1 MAILAGAHGQQG
13 MAREDILTRVGV
25 VMGSVRACL
34 PYADELLRSRVFTAD
49 GQDYIVTTSTDIRAG
64 QGYLTGAYPVSRG
77 YLVMLR
83 QPLCEFH
90 HADAAAA
97 RERHAQL
104 ASVLAEAGMRVVRA
118 RASLAARKRAE
129 TTEVRAPRSPRMW
142 AEDSLDVI
150 LGETSDRD
158 LAASRN
164 CATSPPTHS
173 PTGEP
178 AYCVIAALAAPP
190 RPRAARHGTAAPDPS
205 VHLAVAR
212 KARC

>member
-1 MAILAGAHGQQG
+1 MVSEHGERPGGNDMAILAGAHSQQG
-13 MAREDILTRVGV
+13 MAREDISTRVGV
-25 VMGSVRACL
+25 AVGGVRACR

-77 YLVMLR
+77 YLVMMR

-104 ASVLAEAGMRVVRA
+104 ASVLAEAGVRVVRA

-129 TTEVRAPRSPRMW
+129 TTEVRAPRSPRQW

-150 LGETSDRD
+150 LGAASQRD
-158 LAASRN
+158 LLASRN
-164 CATSPPTHS
+164 
-173 PTGEP
+173 
-178 AYCVIAALAAPP
+178 
-190 RPRAARHGTAAPDPS
+190 
-205 VHLAVAR
+205 
-212 KARC
+212 